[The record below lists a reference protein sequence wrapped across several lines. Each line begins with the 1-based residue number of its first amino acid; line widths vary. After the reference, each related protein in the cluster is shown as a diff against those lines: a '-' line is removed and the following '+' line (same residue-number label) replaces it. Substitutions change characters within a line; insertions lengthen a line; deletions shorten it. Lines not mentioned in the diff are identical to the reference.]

1 MASSGAVG
9 TLIMIVTGLTTY
21 KGLRDYGYFEDYKFN
36 IDKILVNKEYKRI
49 ISSGFLHGGWL
60 HFGFNMVALLSFS
73 LSLEL
78 VFGYWKFL
86 LLYFGSMVGGSILA
100 LFIHR
105 NHGDYSAIG
114 ASGAI
119 SGVVMSSILLF
130 PDSNIGFVILPFEM
144 KSWVFALLFILIS
157 VFGIKS
163 QRDNIG
169 HEAHLG
175 GALTGVLISL
185 VLRPSIISE
194 SPWIV
199 ALTTLPI
206 IAFLILIVRNP
217 AVLMVEQYWG
227 EVLSKRNFTPNK
239 PSAKSDLKVVSKAE
253 KEETINHLLDK
264 IKKGGVDSLSKR
276 EKDLLDR
283 LKNEL

>member
-1 MASSGAVG
+1 MVSSGAVG

-21 KGLRDYGYFEDYKFN
+21 KGLRDAEYFDDYKFN
-36 IDKILVNKEYKRI
+36 VDKILIDKEYKRMI
-49 ISSGFLHGGWL
+49 TSGFLHAGWL

-86 LLYFGSMVGGSILA
+86 LIYFGAKIGGSLLA
-100 LFIHR
+100 LLIHR
-105 NHGDYSAIG
+105 NHGDYSAVG

-119 SGVVMSSILLF
+119 SGVVMSSVLLF
-130 PDSNIGFVILPFEM
+130 PESTIGFVILPFEM

-157 VFGIKS
+157 IFGIKS

-185 VLRPSIISE
+185 ILQPSLLVE

-199 ALTTLPI
+199 LLLTLPI
-206 IAFLILIVRNP
+206 IVFLILIVRYP
-217 AVLMVEQYWG
+217 AILMVDNYWG
-227 EVLSKRNFTPNK
+227 EIFSKRNFVHK
-239 PSAKSDLKVVSKAE
+239 SSSGKSDLKIDSKAE
-253 KEETINHLLDK
+253 KEAIINHLLDK
-264 IKKGGVDSLSKR
+264 IKKGGVNSLSAK
-276 EKDLLDR
+276 EKELLDR